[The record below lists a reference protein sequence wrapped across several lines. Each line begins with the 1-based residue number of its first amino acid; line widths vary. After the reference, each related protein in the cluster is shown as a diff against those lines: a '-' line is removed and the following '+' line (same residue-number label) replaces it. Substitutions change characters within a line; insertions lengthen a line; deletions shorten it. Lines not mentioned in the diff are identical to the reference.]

1 MLRQGLVLPEALQPE
16 AQLRPAQ
23 VSLALSPGLVF
34 YLKLFLSI
42 FWCFEGF
49 DNKTILLLY

>member
-34 YLKLFLSI
+34 YLKLFLSF

-49 DNKTILLLY
+49 DNITIF